1 MEANKKVIK
10 EKVTEFADEGAVRS
24 EFTSKINE
32 LESQIKNYQK
42 ELEQLRTENQN
53 LKFQNMAEVKNIVS
67 SSEMPA
73 EELAQIPLSSKSC
86 S

>member
-1 MEANKKVIK
+1 M
-10 EKVTEFADEGAVRS
+10 RS